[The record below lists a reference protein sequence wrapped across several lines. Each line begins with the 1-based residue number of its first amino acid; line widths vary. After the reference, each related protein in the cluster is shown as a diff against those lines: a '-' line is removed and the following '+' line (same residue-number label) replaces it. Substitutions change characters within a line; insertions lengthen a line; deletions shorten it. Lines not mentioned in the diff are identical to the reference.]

1 MKGTS
6 PPSMDEFDVLI
17 GVARKQARKS
27 ALKPSD
33 IEVIIDEVRSRES
46 GSSLTRISIGR
57 EASDHLGPSK
67 RRVERPGDPL

>member
-6 PPSMDEFDVLI
+6 PPSMDEFDALI
-17 GVARKQARKS
+17 GEARKQARKA

-33 IEVIIDEVRSRES
+33 IKATIDEVRSGKSR
-46 GSSLTRISIGR
+46 SSLTRNSIGR
-57 EASDHLGPSK
+57 ETSDHVGPSK